1 MSFLHNL
8 NMYDDSKAFP
18 SHTEHLG
25 EITIIYHHVCQ
36 GGTLDRSQVMRMIES
51 GQKSKPKI
59 IPKASNKTQRNH

>member
-36 GGTLDRSQVMRMIES
+36 GGTLDRSQVMGMIES
-51 GQKSKPKI
+51 G
-59 IPKASNKTQRNH
+59 